1 MFHESWLLKAAVI
14 MLILACGFTGRMAWE
29 FMAEPQ
35 STIRTAQ
42 AQTGDRD
49 CPDFS
54 SQAEAQAVF
63 DADPS
68 DPERLDADDDGQAC
82 ETFDY
87 GTGGDNGNDDSS
99 GDNGAAEDQ
108 YDNDDGT
115 TTPPTKDKGNDGL
128 MNAGGPED
136 GPVPVMPGGGCP
148 EEYPVE
154 RDDGCYSL

>member
-1 MFHESWLLKAAVI
+1 MFHGSWALKAAVVA
-14 MLILACGFTGRMAWE
+14 LVLACGFTGRMAWE
-29 FMAEPQ
+29 FTAEPQ

-68 DPERLDADDDGQAC
+68 DPERLDADEDGQAC

-87 GTGGDNGNDDSS
+87 GTGGGNENNDNAADDQYNNDTTTPKQRDQGNDD
-99 GDNGAAEDQ
+99 
-108 YDNDDGT
+108 
-115 TTPPTKDKGNDGL
+115 L